1 MSPRRP
7 NRQIIRRPAMFR
19 NLAAQVVPDGAAKLV
34 KLHPAELTAL
44 LEQAWNLRVNNP
56 GPGGTL
62 PPTGHPDH
70 WSDTPGLAIPQ
81 MPLPVLAPPNLD
93 GISPGPAK
101 PFTDVLNNMRLVD
114 SGTHGVRWDHLIY
127 AYMIANTRIRP
138 IFRRVVHELLHGEKF
153 GAPREETQL
162 WLRNTEELFF
172 RDPPPFSITT
182 ITSQARPYI
191 DTTERQAH
199 YRMFGMD
206 LNHGTDDN
214 SPYPYVKV
222 AAANKEF
229 VTSFEEL
236 LRETWIG
243 FINRSTTSGANPT
256 DDAKIENLARKL
268 NSQLIDRR
276 RFGNLSR
283 EEFYLVAM
291 MSWFHMT
298 LENNDLPIIQ
308 DLRAQG
314 STPEQVLFKIAQ
326 MVGLPANGLADHYFQ
341 IADSISAVL
350 IAIET
355 GTLQVPGAAR
365 AFYDP
370 TVPNNLS
377 GAMNTIITH
386 WSAITGHDVKAGKV
400 AVR

>member
-1 MSPRRP
+1 
-7 NRQIIRRPAMFR
+7 MFR
-19 NLAAQVVPDGAAKLV
+19 HLAARVPDGAVKLAS
-34 KLHPAELTAL
+34 LHPAQLTTL
-44 LEQAWNLRVNNP
+44 LEQAWNLRVNSAS
-56 GPGGTL
+56 GGGTL

-70 WSDTPGLAIPQ
+70 RSDTPGLAIPQ
-81 MPLPVLAPPNLD
+81 TPRPVLTPPSLNGVNPDPL
-93 GISPGPAK
+93 A
-101 PFTDVLNNMRLVD
+101 PFTTVLTSTSDIAR
-114 SGTHGVRWDHLIY
+114 GVRWDHLIY
-127 AYMIANTRIRP
+127 AYMISNTRIRP
-138 IFRRVVHELLHGEKF
+138 ILRRVVHELLHGEKF
-153 GAPREETQL
+153 GAPREQTQL

-182 ITSQARPYI
+182 LTSHVRP
-191 DTTERQAH
+191 DLETMERQAY

-206 LNHGTDDN
+206 LNHGRDDN
-214 SPYPYVKV
+214 SPHAYVKV
-222 AAANKEF
+222 AAANKDF
-229 VTSFEEL
+229 VSTFEEL

-256 DDAKIENLARKL
+256 DDAKIEDLARKL

-298 LENNDLPIIQ
+298 VENISLPIIQ
-308 DLRAQG
+308 DLRADG
-314 STPEQVLFKIAQ
+314 TTAEQVLFKIAQ

-341 IADSISAVL
+341 IADAISAVL

-355 GTLQVPGAAR
+355 GTLQVSGAAQ
-365 AFYDP
+365 ALYDP
-370 TVPNNLS
+370 AAPNQLADN
-377 GAMNTIITH
+377 MNKIITH

>member
-1 MSPRRP
+1 
-7 NRQIIRRPAMFR
+7 MFR
-19 NLAAQVVPDGAAKLV
+19 NLAAHVADGATKLV
-34 KLHPAELTAL
+34 SLHPAELTAL
-44 LEQAWNLRVNNP
+44 LEEAWDLRVNP
-56 GPGGTL
+56 LVGVTL

-70 WSDTPGLAIPQ
+70 RSDTPGLAIQ
-81 MPLPVLAPPNLD
+81 MPLPVLAPPSLKGAD
-93 GISPGPAK
+93 PDPAL
-101 PFTDVLNNMRLVD
+101 PFTTVLTNTLRVD
-114 SGTHGVRWDHLIY
+114 GGTPGVRWDHLIY

-138 IFRRVVHELLHGEKF
+138 IFRRVVDELVHGEKF
-153 GAPREETQL
+153 GAPKEDTQL

-172 RDPPPFSITT
+172 RDQPPFSITT
-182 ITSQARPYI
+182 LTSYIRPDI
-191 DTTERQAH
+191 EITERQAY

-206 LNHGTDDN
+206 LNHGKDDN

-229 VTSFEEL
+229 VTTFEEL

-256 DDAKIENLARKL
+256 DDAKIEDLARTL

-298 LENNDLPIIQ
+298 VENSNLPIIR
-308 DLRAQG
+308 DLRAEG
-314 STPEQVLFKIAQ
+314 STAEQVLFKIAQ

-355 GTLQVPGAAR
+355 GTLQVSGAAR
-365 AFYDP
+365 TFYDP
-370 TVPNNLS
+370 TVPNQLS
-377 GAMNTIITH
+377 DTMNKIITH
-386 WSAITGHDVKAGKV
+386 WSAITGHDVKASKV

>member
-1 MSPRRP
+1 
-7 NRQIIRRPAMFR
+7 MFR
-19 NLAAQVVPDGAAKLV
+19 NLAAKVPDGAVKLT

-44 LEQAWNLRVNNP
+44 LEQAWNLRVHATSNP
-56 GPGGTL
+56 A
-62 PPTGHPDH
+62 GHPDH
-70 WSDTPGLAIPQ
+70 RSDSPGLAIPN
-81 MPLPVLAPPNLD
+81 MPLPVLTPPSLQGATPD
-93 GISPGPAK
+93 PAA
-101 PFTDVLNNMRLVD
+101 PFTTVLTNTLNVEL
-114 SGTHGVRWDHLIY
+114 GTRGVRWDHLIY

-138 IFRRVVHELLHGEKF
+138 IFRRVVHEFLHGEKF
-153 GAPREETQL
+153 GSPREDTQL

-182 ITSQARPYI
+182 VTSHIRPEI
-191 DTTERQAH
+191 DTTERQT
-199 YRMFGMD
+199 YYWMFGMD
-206 LNHGTDDN
+206 LNHGNDDN

-256 DDAKIENLARKL
+256 DDAKIEDIARKL
-268 NSQLIDRR
+268 NSQLLDRR
-276 RFGNLSR
+276 RFGNLAR

-291 MSWFHMT
+291 MSWFHLT
-298 LENNDLPIIQ
+298 LENNTLPIIR
-308 DLRAQG
+308 DLRAEG
-314 STPEQVLFKIAQ
+314 STAEQVLFKIAQ

-355 GTLQVPGAAR
+355 GTLQLPGAAR

-370 TVPNNLS
+370 TAPNNLS

>member
-1 MSPRRP
+1 
-7 NRQIIRRPAMFR
+7 
-19 NLAAQVVPDGAAKLV
+19 
-34 KLHPAELTAL
+34 LHPAELTAL
-44 LEQAWNLRVNNP
+44 LEQAWNVRVNP
-56 GPGGTL
+56 AVGVTL

-70 WSDTPGLAIPQ
+70 RSDTPGLAIPQ
-81 MPLPVLAPPNLD
+81 MPLPVLEPPSLQGANPD
-93 GISPGPAK
+93 PAA
-101 PFTDVLNNMRLVD
+101 PFTAVLTNTLNVRV
-114 SGTHGVRWDHLIY
+114 GTRGVRWDHLIY
-127 AYMIANTRIRP
+127 AYVIANTRIRP

-153 GAPREETQL
+153 GAPHEDTQL

-182 ITSQARPYI
+182 LTSYVRPDI
-191 DTTERQAH
+191 DVTERQAY

-206 LNHGTDDN
+206 LNHGKDDN
-214 SPYPYVKV
+214 SPFPYTKV

-229 VTSFEEL
+229 VTTFEEL
-236 LRETWIG
+236 LREAWIG

-256 DDAKIENLARKL
+256 DDAKIEDLARNL

-291 MSWFHMT
+291 MSWFHLT
-298 LENNDLPIIQ
+298 VENINLPIIR
-308 DLRAQG
+308 DLRAEG
-314 STPEQVLFKIAQ
+314 STAEQVLFKIAQ

-341 IADSISAVL
+341 IADSISSVL

-377 GAMNTIITH
+377 NAMNKIITH

>member
-1 MSPRRP
+1 
-7 NRQIIRRPAMFR
+7 MFR
-19 NLAAQVVPDGAAKLV
+19 NLAARVPDGAAKLV
-34 KLHPAELTAL
+34 SLHPAELTAL
-44 LEQAWNLRVNNP
+44 LEQALNLRVNPAP
-56 GPGGTL
+56 GVTL

-70 WSDTPGLAIPQ
+70 RSDTPGLAIPQ
-81 MPLPVLAPPNLD
+81 MPLPVLSPPSLQGANPD
-93 GISPGPAK
+93 PAA
-101 PFTDVLNNMRLVD
+101 PFTTVLTNTLNVEI
-114 SGTHGVRWDHLIY
+114 GTRGVRWDHLIY

-138 IFRRVVHELLHGEKF
+138 IFRRVVHELLHGERF
-153 GAPREETQL
+153 GAPREDTQL

-172 RDPPPFSITT
+172 REPPPFSITT
-182 ITSQARPYI
+182 ITSQARPSI

-206 LNHGTDDN
+206 LNHGNDDN
-214 SPYPYVKV
+214 SPYSYVKV

-256 DDAKIENLARKL
+256 DDAKIENLARTL
-268 NSQLIDRR
+268 NSQLLDRR

-283 EEFYLVAM
+283 EELYLVAM

-298 LENNDLPIIQ
+298 LENNNLPIIR
-308 DLRAQG
+308 DLRAEG